1 MKQRIAGYLLGTIAL
16 ALAGGICLAASLLDR
31 RIARTQRDMAAQQYG
46 DPDQVLDTVERYLEY
61 ASRLPG
67 IGSGPLNDVRAR
79 KAALR
84 YWQRQYNLLIPQ
96 QGDPIATIPAD
107 NVALQRIVANA
118 VYRSG
123 RAEAKDKTTTLR
135 ALDEAINAYLA
146 VLKNVS
152 RDDTAAYNYEYL
164 TRLRDDVNK
173 ARREPE
179 LTDTTEDGPDGRR
192 GGPPPAAAPPEFKI
206 IVPLEPGELDG
217 GADPGKG
224 SPIERKG

>member
-1 MKQRIAGYLLGTIAL
+1 MQQRIAGYIVGTIAL

-123 RAEAKDKTTTLR
+123 RAQAKDKTTILR

-152 RDDTAAYNYEYL
+152 RRPIEPTMSSDLVADL
-164 TRLRDDVNK
+164 GFDSLQVLDVI
-173 ARREPE
+173 AE
-179 LTDTTEDGPDGRR
+179 LEGR
-192 GGPPPAAAPPEFKI
+192 FDI
-206 IVPLEPGELDG
+206 SIPLENVPATRTVAEVVRQVRRLVEAGDVE
-217 GADPGKG
+217 
-224 SPIERKG
+224 